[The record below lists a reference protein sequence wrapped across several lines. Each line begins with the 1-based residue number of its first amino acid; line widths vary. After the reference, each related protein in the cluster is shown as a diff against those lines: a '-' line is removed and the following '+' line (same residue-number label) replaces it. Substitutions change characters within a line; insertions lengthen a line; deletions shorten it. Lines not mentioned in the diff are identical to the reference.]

1 MLKVLLIKTSSLG
14 DVVHNLPVASDI
26 RRRFPEARI
35 DWVVEEAYAPLVALH
50 PSVAAVIPVAIR
62 RWRARPLGASTWSE
76 ILDLRRRFRRQRY
89 DAVIDTQGLIKSALI
104 ARAARGRR
112 HGFDAGSA
120 REGLAAR
127 LYDVTHHVARNL
139 HAVTRNRLL
148 VASALGYRADT
159 PADYGIRAAAGAA
172 DSEMRGRY
180 AVFLH
185 STSRADKLW
194 PIERWIG
201 LGRALQT
208 RGMHCVLPW
217 GSEEERRRSEAIA
230 GALGI
235 AQCTRARADRRGGSA
250 CWPGLPLWSAST
262 PVLRILRR
270 RSAFRSSR
278 CFAARTPLSP
288 ASTALRRA
296 RNLGGAGER
305 PELGA
310 VLAALDELGA
320 R

>member
-14 DVVHNLPVASDI
+14 DVVHNLPVATDI

-35 DWVVEEAYAPLVALH
+35 DWAVEEAYAPLVALH

-62 RWRARPLGASTWSE
+62 RWRSRPLGASTWSE
-76 ILDLRRRFRRQRY
+76 ILELRRLFRKQAY

-148 VASALGYRADT
+148 VASALGYRAAA
-159 PADYGIRAAAGAA
+159 PAEYGIRAGAA

-180 AVFLH
+180 AVFVH
-185 STSRADKLW
+185 SASRADKLW

-230 GALGI
+230 EALDTACVPALASLAKVAAMLAGAAAVVGVDTGLTHLAAALGVPVVALFCGTDPALTGVYGA
-235 AQCTRARADRRGGSA
+235 AQ
-250 CWPGLPLWSAST
+250 
-262 PVLRILRR
+262 
-270 RSAFRSSR
+270 
-278 CFAARTPLSP
+278 
-288 ASTALRRA
+288 A

-305 PELGA
+305 PELST
-310 VLAALDELGA
+310 VLTTLDEFGA